1 MEDRCL
7 FAAEWLELRERMFA
21 GRAGKEGAWTYVRR
35 RKTVGAV
42 CAVATRG
49 VGGAGE
55 LLLVR
60 QFRHPVEREVLEF
73 PAGLV
78 DAGEDPRLAV
88 LRELREETGWTGE
101 LVRIGPPVPTSPGL
115 TDEAVAFAHIR
126 LIEAGPQKLEG
137 DEVIVVEWAP
147 VEGLL
152 EWLSGRVEAGTLV
165 DARVWAFACGLA
177 AQV

>member
-7 FAAEWLELRERMFA
+7 FAAEWLELRERTFA
-21 GRAGKEGAWTYVRR
+21 GRAGREGAWTYVRR

-42 CAVATRG
+42 CAVATRQ
-49 VGGAGE
+49 AGDARE

-60 QFRHPVEREVLEF
+60 QYRHPVEREVLEF

-78 DAGEDPRLAV
+78 DAEEDPRVSV
-88 LRELREETGWTGE
+88 LRELKEETGWTGE
-101 LVRIGPPVPTSPGL
+101 LERMGPPVPTSPGL

-126 LIEAGPQKLEG
+126 LIEAGPQQLEG

-152 EWLSGRVEAGTLV
+152 DWLTSQVEAGILV

-177 AQV
+177 AKV